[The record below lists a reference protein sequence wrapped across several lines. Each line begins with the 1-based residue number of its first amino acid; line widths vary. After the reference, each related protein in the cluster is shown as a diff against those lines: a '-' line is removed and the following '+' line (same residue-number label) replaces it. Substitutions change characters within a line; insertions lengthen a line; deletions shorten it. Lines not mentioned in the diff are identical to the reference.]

1 MTTPRLVVPTK
12 VTFMQKDP
20 TLCKGG
26 KGENAPEFAL
36 SWKEPFCSVPIAVQ
50 IELLLLCSAQYTEV
64 LFRRKGTS

>member
-20 TLCKGG
+20 TLCKG
-26 KGENAPEFAL
+26 ENAPEFAL
-36 SWKEPFCSVPIAVQ
+36 SWKEPFCSDAIAVQ
-50 IELLLLCSAQYTEV
+50 IELLLLCSAHYTEV